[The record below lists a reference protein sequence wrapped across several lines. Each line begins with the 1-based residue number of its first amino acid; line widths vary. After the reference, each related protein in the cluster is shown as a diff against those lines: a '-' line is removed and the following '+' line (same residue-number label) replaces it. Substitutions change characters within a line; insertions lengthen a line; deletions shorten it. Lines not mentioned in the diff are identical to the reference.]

1 MVKTLLMIKPDGVA
15 EGHYGD
21 IISVV
26 LRNRFN
32 INKLSVEHFSRERAE
47 QFYAVHRERP
57 FFGELVEYI
66 TGGPVVAIEV
76 EDDGDTVARMRELIG
91 ATDPAQAKPG
101 TIRAMYGSNIQN
113 NAVHGSDSPENAKK
127 ELAIAFG
134 DF

>member
-1 MVKTLLMIKPDGVA
+1 MKTLLMVKPDVVA
-15 EGHYGD
+15 SGHYGD

-26 LRNRFN
+26 LRNRFK
-32 INKLSVEHFSRERAE
+32 INRLSIEEFSRERAE

>member
-1 MVKTLLMIKPDGVA
+1 MVKPDVVA

-21 IISVV
+21 IITIA

-32 INKLSVEHFSRERAE
+32 INRLSIEHFSRERAE
-47 QFYAVHRERP
+47 QFYAVHKERP

-91 ATDPAQAKPG
+91 ATDPAHAKPG

>member
-1 MVKTLLMIKPDGVA
+1 MVKPDVVA
-15 EGHYGD
+15 SGHYGD

-26 LRNRFN
+26 LRNRFK
-32 INKLSVEHFSRERAE
+32 INRLSIEEFSRERAE

-66 TGGPVVAIEV
+66 TSGPVVAVEV
-76 EDDGDTVARMRELIG
+76 EDEGDAVSRLRDLIG
-91 ATDPAQAKPG
+91 ATDPAEARPG
-101 TIRAMYGSNIQN
+101 TLRSMYGSNIQN

>member
-1 MVKTLLMIKPDGVA
+1 MIKPDVVA

-47 QFYAVHRERP
+47 EFYAVHRERP

-76 EDDGDTVARMRELIG
+76 EDNGDTVARMRELIG

>member
-1 MVKTLLMIKPDGVA
+1 MIKPDVVA

-26 LRNRFN
+26 LRNRFK

>member
-1 MVKTLLMIKPDGVA
+1 MVKPDVVA
-15 EGHYGD
+15 NGHYGD

-26 LRNRFN
+26 LRNRFI
-32 INKLSVEHFSRERAE
+32 INRLSIEKFSRERAE

-66 TGGPVVAIEV
+66 TSGPVVAVEV
-76 EDDGDTVARMRELIG
+76 EDEGDAVSRLRDLIG
-91 ATDPAQAKPG
+91 ATDPAEARPG
-101 TIRAMYGSNIQN
+101 TLRSMYGSNIQN

>member
-1 MVKTLLMIKPDGVA
+1 MVKTLLMIKPDVVA

-76 EDDGDTVARMRELIG
+76 EDNGDTVARMRELIG

>member
-1 MVKTLLMIKPDGVA
+1 VKTLLMIKPDVVA

-26 LRNRFN
+26 LRNRFK

-76 EDDGDTVARMRELIG
+76 EDNGDTVARMRELIG

>member
-1 MVKTLLMIKPDGVA
+1 MKTLLMIKPDVVA

-26 LRNRFN
+26 LRNRFK

-76 EDDGDTVARMRELIG
+76 EDNGDTVARMRELIG

>member
-1 MVKTLLMIKPDGVA
+1 MKTLLMIKPDVVA

-26 LRNRFN
+26 LRNRFK

>member
-1 MVKTLLMIKPDGVA
+1 MIKPDVVA